1 MTDKTLQQIVIDEL
15 DWEPSVNS
23 AHIGV
28 TANNGVVTL
37 SGHVPTYAEKWA
49 AERAAERVAGVKAVA
64 VELEVRYSEAFKTG
78 DDDIAERALHSL
90 EWDVR
95 VPASKVKVQ
104 VEKGWVTLT
113 GEVDWFYQRAA
124 AEADVRKLAGVLGV
138 TNEIK
143 VTARANASDV
153 RQKIKAALD
162 RSAQIEADN
171 ISIVTEGGKVTLTG
185 KVHTWFERNLA
196 ERTAWSAAGVTQV
209 DDRLTVG

>member
-64 VELEVRYSEAFKTG
+64 VELEVRYSDAFKTG
-78 DDDIAERALHSL
+78 DDDIAKRALQSF

-95 VPASKVKVQ
+95 VPTSKVKVQ
-104 VEKGWVTLT
+104 LEKGWVTLT
-113 GEVDWFYQRAA
+113 GEVDWYYQRDA
-124 AEADVRKLAGVLGV
+124 AESDVRKLAGVLGV

-143 VTARANASDV
+143 VKSRASAYDV

-162 RSAQIEADN
+162 RSAQIEADG
-171 ISIVTEGGKVTLTG
+171 ISIVTEGGKVTLSG